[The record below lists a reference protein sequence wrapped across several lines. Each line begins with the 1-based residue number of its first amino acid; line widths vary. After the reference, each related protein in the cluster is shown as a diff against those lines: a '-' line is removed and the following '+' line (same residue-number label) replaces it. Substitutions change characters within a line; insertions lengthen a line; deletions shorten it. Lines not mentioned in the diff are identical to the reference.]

1 MGGICADLHMHST
14 LSDGLHS
21 PEALS
26 ELIVNKGL
34 KAFSLTD
41 HDTVDGLSRITA
53 GEGVTFIPGLELTS
67 THNGTE
73 VHILG
78 YYFDP
83 KNPELLGIL
92 KEIGKKRVERLL
104 GMVEDLNSSGKTRI
118 DTADMVKEFGE
129 GSYNRLNLARYLVK
143 KGAATSIDHCFT
155 SFIGEDSKS
164 YRPVDFFSPKD
175 AIKLI
180 QKAGGLAFLA
190 HPYTQNIPGIIPELV
205 EYGLAGLEAF
215 HPSHTPQEVRNCL
228 EWADRLKLG
237 LSGGSDFHGNKNS
250 PRQILSAGLDG
261 ERLVDFLALRPDRD
275 MVTA

>member
-1 MGGICADLHMHST
+1 MRGICADLHMHST
-14 LSDGLHS
+14 CSDGLYS
-21 PEALS
+21 PEAIS

-41 HDTVDGLSRITA
+41 HDTVDGLGRIA
-53 GEGVTFIPGLELTS
+53 CGEGVTFIPGLELTS
-67 THNGTE
+67 THDGKE

-78 YYFDP
+78 YYIDP
-83 KNPELLGIL
+83 DNPELLGIL

-118 DTADMVKEFGE
+118 DMEEMVKEFGE

-155 SFIGEDSKS
+155 SFIGEDSIA
-164 YRPVDFFSPKD
+164 YRPVDFFPPRD

-180 QKAGGLAFLA
+180 KKAGGLAFLA
-190 HPYTQNIPGIIPELV
+190 HPYTLNVPGIIPELV

-215 HPSHTPQEVRNCL
+215 HPSHTPQEVRSCV

-237 LSGGSDFHGNKNS
+237 LSGGSDFHGAENS

-261 ERLVDFLALRPDRD
+261 ERLVDFLALRPDRN
-275 MVTA
+275 MVKV